1 MWTVLQ
7 HETWEGPG
15 LIAEAL
21 AAHAI
26 PFAIVRLD
34 RGDAVPKA
42 SNVDGLVVMGGPMGV
57 YEAAEYPFLAAE
69 QRLIAACVEG
79 GRAVLGVC
87 LGAQLLAAALGAPV
101 SKGPEMEA
109 GEGSV
114 VLTGAGRQ
122 DPVLGGDVGELPV
135 VHWHQD
141 TFPLPKG
148 ADLLASSR
156 MYEQQAFRLAPKVYG
171 LQFHMELDAEQAN
184 DWRSRGLTIT
194 REHEQRVRAA
204 GERVFDNFIHLAVAG
219 G

>member
-1 MWTVLQ
+1 MWIVLQ
-7 HETWEGPG
+7 HEAWEGPG

-26 PFAIVRLD
+26 AFAIVRLD
-34 RGDAVPKA
+34 RGEAVPKA
-42 SNVDGLVVMGGPMGV
+42 SNLDGLVVMGGPMGV
-57 YEAAEYPFLAAE
+57 YEAEQYPWLAGE
-69 QRLIAACVEG
+69 QKLIAACVEG

-101 SKGPEMEA
+101 RKGPEMEA

-122 DPVLGGDVGELPV
+122 DPVLGGNGSELPV

-141 TFPLPKG
+141 TFPLPQG

-156 MYEQQAFRLAPKVYG
+156 MYEQQAFRIGRKVYG
-171 LQFHMELDAEQAN
+171 LQFHMELDAEQAD
-184 DWRSRGLTIT
+184 DWRTRGLTIT
-194 REHEQRVRAA
+194 REHEEKVRAA
-204 GERVFDNFIHLAVAG
+204 GERVFDNFIHLAVATG
-219 G
+219 